1 MAFLTEILCE
11 LTTETV
17 TIFNIVNHNN
27 TCKEVGV
34 QRVFT
39 SLKLV
44 DIMSIKRNWL
54 VVMTSFVCS

>member
-34 QRVFT
+34 QRLRVFT

-44 DIMSIKRNWL
+44 DN
-54 VVMTSFVCS
+54 VN

>member
-44 DIMSIKRNWL
+44 DN
-54 VVMTSFVCS
+54 VN